1 MGKTAALS
9 LAPANLITPD
19 GEGEPA
25 GVKSSDGKKL
35 DPNWGRPEEEARRN
49 AISTY
54 ALRDHLTTTTT
65 ATTTGQAQAQEKEYP
80 VERMGTCYFLESLRY
95 SYRFPFRVRNS
106 ELTTCTFLPAT
117 ASCP

>member
-1 MGKTAALS
+1 MNKVQPVLGGAEDDAPPASPVPKAASEEGAAEAEAEAEAVVGKTAALS

-25 GVKSSDGKKL
+25 GVKSPDGKKF

-54 ALRDHLTTTTT
+54 ALRDHLT
-65 ATTTGQAQAQEKEYP
+65 QQ
-80 VERMGTCYFLESLRY
+80 
-95 SYRFPFRVRNS
+95 FPMYA
-106 ELTTCTFLPAT
+106 LCK
-117 ASCP
+117 